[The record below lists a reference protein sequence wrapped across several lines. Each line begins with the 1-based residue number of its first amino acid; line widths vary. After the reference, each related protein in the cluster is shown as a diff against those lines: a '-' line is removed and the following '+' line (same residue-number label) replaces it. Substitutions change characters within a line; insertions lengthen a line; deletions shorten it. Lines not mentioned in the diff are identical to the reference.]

1 MGSLKVCARRKSTKA
16 NVSTQPGS
24 YFNGGLLIWRRKC
37 LYERSLRN
45 LRYGRTVTFGAC
57 VVVLG
62 ETGSIEYSRIGEIES
77 KKSLH
82 ITEARG
88 TS

>member
-1 MGSLKVCARRKSTKA
+1 MLWAYSD
-16 NVSTQPGS
+16 
-24 YFNGGLLIWRRKC
+24 
-37 LYERSLRN
+37 
-45 LRYGRTVTFGAC
+45 FGAC